1 MDSNIIYISI
11 FMAYFYCATV
21 AIMSIDAADEL
32 EAMEFRTHK
41 QEKLIGRYVKRWRIY
56 AVLSGSCGM
65 VLLGRMAFDIVRAC
79 GGMCFLPPARW

>member
-11 FMAYFYCATV
+11 CLAYFYCATV

-41 QEKLIGRYVKRWRIY
+41 QEKLIERYVKRWRIY
-56 AVLSGSCGM
+56 AVLSGIC
-65 VLLGRMAFDIVRAC
+65 VVILLGRMAFDIVRIC
-79 GGMCFLPPARW
+79 WGMDF